1 MGEQPAKNPMPDCE
15 VNPKHAEPEEARKL
29 EEVIEPVINSTDL
42 SAQQKAQQIVQI
54 MKVTQESFS
63 GPLPHPEILKGYQQL
78 IPDAPER
85 ILRMAEKE
93 QSHRQSAENEMLAQ
107 NRRNIEGSISAN
119 RRSQIL
125 AACAIFA
132 LLIAGVFL
140 TRAGYATVGGI
151 IFSTTIIGMASIFIT
166 GKLTQRS
173 NTDAD
178 RSVGEDK

>member
-1 MGEQPAKNPMPDCE
+1 
-15 VNPKHAEPEEARKL
+15 
-29 EEVIEPVINSTDL
+29 
-42 SAQQKAQQIVQI
+42 
-54 MKVTQESFS
+54 
-63 GPLPHPEILKGYQQL
+63 
-78 IPDAPER
+78 
-85 ILRMAEKE
+85 MAEKE

-151 IFSTTIIGMASIFIT
+151 IFSTTIISTASIFIT

-173 NTDAD
+173 DTDAD
-178 RSVGEDK
+178 RSVGDDK